1 MITFILYECIFYSNI
16 LIIQV
21 YSYSLL
27 TIIYQS
33 LGCNTLL
40 NKIEKGINKNKYQ

>member
-1 MITFILYECIFYSNI
+1 MITFILYECIFYSSI

-21 YSYSLL
+21 CSYFLL

-33 LGCNTLL
+33 SVYNTLL
-40 NKIEKGINKNKYQ
+40 NKIEKGINENKYQ